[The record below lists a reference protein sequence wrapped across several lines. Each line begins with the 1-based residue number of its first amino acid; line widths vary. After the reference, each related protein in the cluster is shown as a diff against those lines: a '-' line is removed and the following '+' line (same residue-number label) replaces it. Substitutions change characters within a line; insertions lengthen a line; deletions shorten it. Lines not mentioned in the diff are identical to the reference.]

1 MRLGHLI
8 WAIESLQ
15 SMGNRGLLHATLG
28 VFGTGRYPIL
38 AGATGSMIQI
48 LHRWIWRNAQR
59 RARKLLNFA
68 EIEAD
73 GGRDLVRA
81 AELTRDPTLRRLY
94 LVHAADEERHA
105 ALFRNRGNALL
116 RSLPARSPRALQLDW
131 VSPGER
137 GLDDLRV
144 HSESDA
150 SLLAFLH
157 LSEKAAAGHF
167 ATYCDVLH
175 DDPPTSA
182 VFREVMHD
190 ETFHMNYTLA
200 QLTRIAPKRRPILL
214 WRARFGRLWK
224 AYLRLMSAIAGVL
237 GTVVLTLQYFIL
249 LPPFAFLAKRAERR
263 EVPGWTIVPP
273 ERARALESQY

>member
-1 MRLGHLI
+1 
-8 WAIESLQ
+8 
-15 SMGNRGLLHATLG
+15 
-28 VFGTGRYPIL
+28 
-38 AGATGSMIQI
+38 MIQW
-48 LHRWIWRNAQR
+48 LHHLVWRDAGR

-81 AELTRDPTLRRLY
+81 AELTQDPILRRLY

-105 ALFRNRGNALL
+105 ALFRTRGTALL
-116 RSLPARSPRALQLDW
+116 HSVAAPSPSAFQLNW
-131 VSPGER
+131 ISPGER

-157 LSEKAAAGHF
+157 LSEKTAAGHF
-167 ATYCDVLH
+167 AAYVDATR

-182 VFREVMHD
+182 VFQEILHD

-200 QLTRIAPKRRPILL
+200 QLTRVAPRRRGFLL
-214 WRARFGRLWK
+214 WRARLGRLWK
-224 AYLRLMSAIAGVL
+224 AYLRVMAAIAGVI
-237 GTVVLTLQYFIL
+237 GTVFLTLQYFIL
-249 LPPFAFLAKRAERR
+249 LPPFALLAKRAERR
-263 EVPGWTIVPP
+263 EPPGWNPVPE
-273 ERARALESQY
+273 ERPRALESQY